1 MKNFELDEINEEN
14 VEQNNSLYSEGKV
27 LSLENEN
34 TQEII
39 FKKEYYLY
47 GNDLSINGRPSNMGN
62 TRINFFINNNP
73 VISIGNNILIPLL
86 LILFVCLIYLFIWN
100 YFLNTASNVL
110 IKMFNYS
117 FLIYLISHTFSIFL
131 NPGIPSFEYN
141 KIIKIKLRE
150 NKVNELDVSRC
161 KICNLTYKLIDKI
174 NHCYKCNICYY
185 EQDHHCIWTGHC
197 IGKYNRYFFGIF
209 VFTIFVFILIC
220 FVMIFIKILK
230 IFSN

>member
-34 TQEII
+34 TQENI

-141 KIIKIKLRE
+141 KNIKIKLRE

-161 KICNLTYKLIDKI
+161 KICN
-174 NHCYKCNICYY
+174 
-185 EQDHHCIWTGHC
+185 
-197 IGKYNRYFFGIF
+197 
-209 VFTIFVFILIC
+209 
-220 FVMIFIKILK
+220 
-230 IFSN
+230 